1 VPSAGDDGGKLRVC
15 DAGFD
20 ETFTRNGSQSRLV
33 ARTRIAGANKPSYLR
48 KGSRD
53 EIRTA
58 DTAAE
63 NYTHAG
69 GESNSC
75 NLSLDEIGSNSPE
88 SASGCIEICHEFFRV
103 ALRCFHRRRLDPY

>member
-58 DTAAE
+58 DTAAG
-63 NYTHAG
+63 NYTHT
-69 GESNSC
+69 GESQTRAIY
-75 NLSLDEIGSNSPE
+75 LSTKLDLILPSPPPDASRFVMNF
-88 SASGCIEICHEFFRV
+88 SA
-103 ALRCFHRRRLDPY
+103 